1 MKNNIVVVFSSHR
14 NEEQNQDFIKHIDL
28 TIGVRHKTICYPNFN
43 QYSLTELYNQAMREH
58 EDPEA
63 VFVFCHNDIWFK
75 TQDWGKF
82 LIKKFN
88 VTEFDIIGVAGSIYL
103 HDNGVWWHDRSK
115 MHGIVE
121 HTNGLRQWVSE
132 YSKPKPNYLKPV
144 VLIDGLF
151 MAVNPDNLVH
161 RWDEDFKGFHLYDLS
176 FCVPNYLDGCEIGVT
191 TDIRILHESV
201 GMTNDQWE
209 TNRKLF
215 AEKYRDELPITYIKP

>member
-14 NEEQNQDFIKHIDL
+14 SEEANNDFIKHIDK
-28 TIGVRHKTICYPNFN
+28 TIGISHKTICYPNFN
-43 QYSLTELYNQAMREH
+43 QYSLPQIYNQAMRDYQ
-58 EDPEA
+58 DPEA
-63 VFVFCHNDIWFK
+63 VFVFCHNDIHIK
-75 TQDWGKF
+75 TKDWGKF

-88 VTEFDIIGVAGSIYL
+88 HTDFDIIGVAGSTYL

-121 HTNGLRQWVSE
+121 HTNTLRQWVSE
-132 YSKPKPNYLKPV
+132 YSKPRPNYLKPV
-144 VLIDGLF
+144 ILIDGLF
-151 MAVNPDNLVH
+151 MAVNPDNIVH
-161 RWDEDFKGFHLYDLS
+161 DWDEDFKGFHLYDLS

-209 TNRKLF
+209 NNRKLF
-215 AEKYRDELPITYIKP
+215 VEKYRDELPIKYSKT